1 MHTSLRQR
9 MKGQAPHLI
18 SLEES
23 RVYIL
28 QVGSVLAMLH
38 EQQIVYR
45 NLKPENIF
53 FVEEGKIVLSGPG
66 FITPALLPTTS
77 SGDKNIYRA
86 PEQALGI
93 ASRRSDQYALGCIAY
108 ELLTGTTPTSA
119 SDAQVAR
126 QSPSSTPVLP
136 SQLNPALPVQ
146 INDVLL
152 KAIATDPL
160 ARYDSIWQFLQVFDA
175 ALALPELNY
184 PRSLDTSE
192 APIVAS
198 PPPTPQTAPVDAP
211 ARQETPV
218 KTTLAAL
225 WESAS
230 AVTVVMPKRT
240 RKFHIP
246 RPVALLLGLL
256 VLVVL
261 GAFGLTPLL
270 RGKQAARQ
278 VTSSSGIIVARNSMG
293 TPITNASGVPV
304 LPTPTAT
311 HAPKPSPTFAPTG
324 AASPQPIPTQVAPTA
339 TAQLLASVGAPPGV
353 VNLTNEGTT
362 DWVQWGKQGS
372 GDFMTRKQ
380 GVAAQISGYTLLGN
394 STVNNYGNNAIGFS
408 WRDGIPI
415 TAVRQATFGIATYN
429 GNDGF
434 QISVPASTTQQTLRV
449 YVGIS
454 AATCRFTASLSG
466 NAPMSYTDTSLQSPN
481 FNADN
486 GVYTLTFRA
495 STANQTLT
503 VSVIEFNNLNAGM
516 MTLQAATLQ

>member
-1 MHTSLRQR
+1 

-126 QSPSSTPVLP
+126 QSPSNIPVLP

-175 ALALPELNY
+175 ALTLPELNY
-184 PRSLDTSE
+184 PHSLDASE

-211 ARQETPV
+211 ARQEAPV

-270 RGKQAARQ
+270 RGKQAVRQ

-311 HAPKPSPTFAPTG
+311 HAPKPSPTFA
-324 AASPQPIPTQVAPTA
+324 
-339 TAQLLASVGAPPGV
+339 
-353 VNLTNEGTT
+353 
-362 DWVQWGKQGS
+362 
-372 GDFMTRKQ
+372 
-380 GVAAQISGYTLLGN
+380 
-394 STVNNYGNNAIGFS
+394 
-408 WRDGIPI
+408 
-415 TAVRQATFGIATYN
+415 
-429 GNDGF
+429 
-434 QISVPASTTQQTLRV
+434 
-449 YVGIS
+449 
-454 AATCRFTASLSG
+454 
-466 NAPMSYTDTSLQSPN
+466 
-481 FNADN
+481 
-486 GVYTLTFRA
+486 
-495 STANQTLT
+495 
-503 VSVIEFNNLNAGM
+503 
-516 MTLQAATLQ
+516 